1 MRFACTTLALSGALS
16 LMTGTAGAQTP
27 LTLAEV
33 VARAREHAPQVVA
46 ARLAVDETRGR
57 LLGAGLRFQTN
68 PEVELG
74 LGNRTG
80 SSTRSTDLDVGVGQL
95 FEPAGRRTARIASAR
110 AQIGT
115 RTAVVDEITRAVTR
129 EALAAFYSTLHAN
142 ERIRLLTNTEQL
154 AVRVHEVADRRF
166 RAGDLAVLD
175 VNIARSAVARIRAS
189 REAAEAV
196 RITSLGGL
204 KSLLGIEGPIDVEG
218 SLTPAAAPDAAA
230 LWQSAMLRPELR
242 SLESELQEAE
252 ADTQFGRTFSRPDY
266 TLGAKYQRDG
276 GDQILLGALTVSL
289 PLFSTGQEV
298 RAVGTARATRLR
310 TELTAARARV
320 QIELRTALDVY
331 ARRLEALRI
340 LQREALPTLEEN
352 EALAARSFEVGQIG
366 LPDLLLIRREIQET
380 QFQFLDAQLE
390 AALARVSVDA
400 AAAVL
405 R

>member
-1 MRFACTTLALSGALS
+1 MRFACTTLALSSALS

-46 ARLAVDETRGR
+46 ARLAVDEARGR

-68 PEVELG
+68 PDVELG

-80 SSTRSTDLDVGVGQL
+80 SSARSTDLEVGVGQL
-95 FEPAGRRTARIASAR
+95 FEPAGRRTARTASAR
-110 AQIGT
+110 AQIGA
-115 RTAVVDEITRAVTR
+115 RTAALDEITRAVTR
-129 EALAAFYSTLHAN
+129 EVLAAFYSTLHAN
-142 ERIRLLTNTEQL
+142 ERIRLLTTTEQL
-154 AVRVHEVADRRF
+154 AVRMHEVADRRF

-175 VNIARSAVARIRAS
+175 VNIARSAVARIRAN
-189 REAAEAV
+189 REATEAV
-196 RITSLGGL
+196 RITSLGEI
-204 KSLLGIEGPIDVEG
+204 KSLLGLEGPIAVQG
-218 SLTPAAAPDAAA
+218 SLLPVAEPDASA
-230 LWQSAMLRPELR
+230 LAQAAMLRPELQ
-242 SLESELQEAE
+242 SLEAELQEAD
-252 ADTQFGRTFSRPDY
+252 ADTQLARTFSRPDY
-266 TLGAKYQRDG
+266 TIGARYEREG

-289 PLFSTGQEV
+289 PLFSTGQEL

-320 QIELRTALDVY
+320 QTELRTALDSY

-366 LPDLLLIRREIQET
+366 LPDLLLIHREIQDT

-390 AALARVSVDA
+390 AAFARVNVDA